1 MKNIIGAFI
10 MAVLAVCIA
19 LPNLVFAGAEGSTAS
34 GSFKFSLD
42 DGETRFVEFKANELA
57 EGVGEGEMTLS
68 DPAAIPVADPDNP
81 EKTSPGVLVRAK
93 FDCMATSKNQAIIG
107 GEIFDSNVP
116 ANIGQRI
123 LLVIEDNG
131 VEGVKD
137 RITYGIYQQPATGW
151 TPVDA
156 EVPDDKGASLTWWAT
171 DAERKDDVGFQM
183 PQSKLVQCKSI
194 PASAHDFFDFKYGGG
209 DLQVTS
215 K

>member
-19 LPNLVFAGAEGSTAS
+19 LPNLAFAGAEGSTAS

-42 DGETRFVEFKANELA
+42 DGETRFVEFKASELA

-81 EKTSPGVLVRAK
+81 QKETPGVLVRAK
-93 FDCMATSKNQAIIG
+93 FDCMATSKNQAIMG

-194 PASAHDFFDFKYGGG
+194 PAAAHDFFDFKYGGG

-215 K
+215 R